1 MRGAL
6 TYRIATDTEQEE
18 AFQLVRQNYQQRKLS
33 GEFSFTRRK
42 LKTIVAVRNSTIVG
56 TVSMAIDIG
65 PNSLP
70 SEHCFTGEGLSAVLA
85 NMRHAGCL
93 IVETTC
99 LAAVGNCSVG
109 MGLSRASLHW
119 NMQNG
124 TDIAIVVVAEHHVNM
139 YTKNLLFEPAVEPHW
154 SKEHHTTDYALQL
167 DIHDQEAYWHRLHAK
182 NPRAFSFYQDI
193 SDIEFPTYKLAVAC

>member
-6 TYRIATDTEQEE
+6 TYRMASDTEQET

-42 LKTIVAVRNSTIVG
+42 LKTIIADRNSTMVG
-56 TVSMAIDIG
+56 TVSMAIDTG

-70 SEHCFTGEGLSAVLA
+70 SEHCFAGDDLSAVLA
-85 NMRHAGCL
+85 KMRQAGHRV
-93 IVETTC
+93 VETTC

-119 NMQNG
+119 HMQNG
-124 TDIAIVVVAEHHVNM
+124 TDIVIAVVAEHHVNM
-139 YTKNLLFEPAVEPHW
+139 YTKNLLFEPAVKPLW
-154 SKEHHTTDYALQL
+154 SKEHQTTDYALKL
-167 DIHDQEAYWHRLHAK
+167 DLRYLGDYWHRLHMN
-182 NPRAFSFYQDI
+182 NPKAFSFYQDI
-193 SDIEFPTYKLAVAC
+193 SGIEFPTYKLAVAC